1 MLGTINENG
10 QAIMSLHQYLLA
22 GLLFL
27 TIGCDTADKG
37 QAITIET
44 PETDTAISNFWK
56 NATVYFLLTDR
67 FNNGDP
73 DNDLSLNRKKDG
85 AVLRSFEGG
94 DLKGITQKIE
104 EGYFDKLGVNAI
116 WMTPVVEQIH
126 GSTDEGTG
134 KTYAYHGYWAK
145 DWTSLDPN
153 FGTEADFAALIAA
166 AHQRGIRILMDVV
179 INHTGPV
186 TDLDP
191 QWPDSWVRTGPP
203 CNYQDYE
210 STVTCT
216 LVENL
221 PDIKTES
228 EETVDLPPFLKEKW
242 ATEGRLA
249 EEEKELDAFF
259 AKTGYPRAPRFYI
272 IKWLTDWIRKYG
284 IDGFRVDTV
293 KHTEAEIWQELK
305 EAAEAAFREWKA
317 ANPGLVLDEE
327 DFYMVGEVYG
337 YHVEA
342 EKMYDYGDRKVDF
355 FANGFEGLINFS
367 FKQDATDTYE
377 SLFSKYS
384 ALLNSDNM
392 QSVGILNYLTSHDDG
407 SPFDPQRE
415 KSRET
420 ATKLLLS
427 PGGAQI
433 YYGDETARPLAI
445 EGANGDANLRSFM
458 NWDDL
463 VEPGNQELL
472 QHWQKL
478 GQFRKNHLAIGA
490 GQHQQLQASPYLFKR
505 TLQVDEQT
513 VDQVLIGLDLEK
525 GVKEISV
532 YNTFPEGAQVRD
544 FYSGT
549 LATVENGKIRIDSP
563 YDILLIEVLE

>member
-1 MLGTINENG
+1 MR
-10 QAIMSLHQYLLA
+10 LHTYLVT
-22 GLLFL
+22 GLFFL
-27 TIGCDTADKG
+27 SIGCDTTDKG
-37 QAITIET
+37 QVSPMEAT
-44 PETDTAISNFWK
+44 ISNYWK

-126 GSTDEGTG
+126 GPTDEGTG
-134 KTYAYHGYWAK
+134 KTYGYHGYWAK
-145 DWTSLDPN
+145 DWTRLDPN
-153 FGTEADFAALIAA
+153 FGTEADLAALVAT

-186 TDLDP
+186 TDLDQ
-191 QWPDSWVRTGPP
+191 QWPDSWVRTGPT

-228 EETVDLPPFLKEKW
+228 EEDVELPPFLKEKW
-242 ATEGRLA
+242 TLEGRLA
-249 EEEKELDAFF
+249 AEEKELDAFF
-259 AKTGYPRAPRFYI
+259 EKTGYPRAPRFYI

-293 KHTEAEIWQELK
+293 KHTEAEIWDELK
-305 EAAEAAFREWKA
+305 EAAEAAFQEWKA

-337 YHVEA
+337 YYVEA
-342 EKMYDYGDRKVDF
+342 EKMYDYGDKKVDF

-367 FKQDATDTYE
+367 FKQDATNSYE
-377 SLFSKYS
+377 DLFSKYS
-384 ALLNSDNM
+384 DILNKDNM
-392 QSVGILNYLTSHDDG
+392 QSVGVLNYLTSHDDG

-415 KSRET
+415 KSYET

-427 PGGAQI
+427 PGAAQI
-433 YYGDETARPLAI
+433 YYGDETARPLII

-463 VEPGNQELL
+463 AAPSYQTLL
-472 QHWQKL
+472 GHWQKL
-478 GQFRKNHLAIGA
+478 GQFRKNHLSIGA

-505 TLQVDEQT
+505 TLPVEEQPA
-513 VDQVLIGLDLEK
+513 DQVLIGLDLDQGIK
-525 GVKEISV
+525 KISV
-532 YNTFPEGAQVRD
+532 YDTFPEGAQVRD

-549 LATVENGKIRIDSP
+549 VATVEEGEITIDSP
-563 YDILLIEVLE
+563 YDILLIEALE

>member
-1 MLGTINENG
+1 MNI
-10 QAIMSLHQYLLA
+10 QKYLIACLIF
-22 GLLFL
+22 LF
-27 TIGCDTADKG
+27 IGCNTTKKEEEVSID
-37 QAITIET
+37 T
-44 PETDTAISNFWK
+44 PEEETSISNFWK

-67 FNNGDP
+67 FNNGDKT
-73 DNDLSLNRKKDG
+73 NDLPLNRKKDG

-116 WMTPVVEQIH
+116 WMTPVIEQIH

-145 DWTSLDPN
+145 DWTRLDPN
-153 FGTEADFAALIAA
+153 FGTEEEFAALVEA
-166 AHQRGIRILMDVV
+166 AHKRGIRILMDVV

-186 TDLDP
+186 TDLDT
-191 QWPDSWVRTGPP
+191 QWPDSWVRTKPQ
-203 CNYQDYE
+203 CRYQDFE

-221 PDIKTES
+221 PDVKTES
-228 EETVDLPPFLKEKW
+228 DAAVELPPFLKEKW
-242 ATEGRLA
+242 SAEGRLA
-249 EEEKELDAFF
+249 AEEKALEAFF

-272 IKWLTDWIRKYG
+272 MKWLVDWIRKYG

-293 KHTEAEIWQELK
+293 KHTEEKVWKELK
-305 EAAEAAFREWKA
+305 EACKVAFADWKT
-317 ANPGLVLDEE
+317 ANPSKVLDEE
-327 DFYMVGEVYG
+327 EFYMVGEVYG
-337 YHVEA
+337 YYVEA

-367 FKQDATDTYE
+367 FKEDAKNDYE
-377 SLFSKYS
+377 NLGSKYS
-384 ALLNSDNM
+384 KILNNDNM

-407 SPFDPQRE
+407 SPFDPKRT
-415 KSRET
+415 KSKET

-433 YYGDETARPLAI
+433 YYGDETARPLVI
-445 EGANGDANLRSFM
+445 EGTNGDATLRSFM
-458 NWDDL
+458 NWEDL
-463 VEPGNQELL
+463 EKESYQDLL
-472 QHWQKL
+472 AHWQKL

-490 GQHQQLQASPYLFKR
+490 GEHQQLQATPYLFKR
-505 TLQVDEQT
+505 TLQVNDTKQ
-513 VDQVLIGLDLEK
+513 DQVLVGLDLEK
-525 GVKEISV
+525 GVKEIAV
-532 YNTFPEGAQVRD
+532 HNTFEDGIAVRD

-549 LATVENGKIRIDSP
+549 EAIIKNGQVEIDSP
-563 YDILLIEVLE
+563 YDIVLIEAID

>member
-1 MLGTINENG
+1 MN
-10 QAIMSLHQYLLA
+10 SFKYLIA
-22 GLLFL
+22 CLFFL
-27 TIGCDTADKG
+27 IISCETTTTEK
-37 QAITIET
+37 ET
-44 PETDTAISNFWK
+44 PIEIPPEKASVSNFWK

-67 FNNGDP
+67 FNNGDKT
-73 DNDLSLNRKKDG
+73 NDLSLNRKKDG

-104 EGYFDKLGVNAI
+104 DGYFDKLGVNAI

-134 KTYAYHGYWAK
+134 MTYAYHGYWAK

-153 FGTEADFAALIAA
+153 FGTEQDFAALIAA

-186 TDLDP
+186 TDLDT
-191 QWPDSWVRTGPP
+191 QWPDSWVRTEPTCG
-203 CNYQDYE
+203 YEDFE

-228 EETVDLPPFLKEKW
+228 EVAVELPTFLKEKW
-242 ATEGRLA
+242 AAEGRLE

-259 AKTGYPRAPRFYI
+259 ERTGYPRAPRFYI

-293 KHTEAEIWQELK
+293 KHTEAGIWKELK
-305 EAAEAAFREWKA
+305 EACRVAFHQWKS
-317 ANPGLVLDEE
+317 ANPSKVLDDE

-337 YHVEA
+337 YYIES
-342 EKMYDYGDRKVDF
+342 EKLYDYGDRKIDF
-355 FANGFEGLINFS
+355 FANGFESLINFS
-367 FKQDATDTYE
+367 FKQDATSTYD

-384 ALLNSDNM
+384 DILNNENM
-392 QSVGILNYLTSHDDG
+392 QTVGVLNYLTSHDDG
-407 SPFDPQRE
+407 SPFDPQRM
-415 KSRET
+415 KSHET

-427 PGGAQI
+427 PGAAQV
-433 YYGDETARPLAI
+433 YYGDETARPLVI

-458 NWDDL
+458 NWEDL
-463 VEPGNQELL
+463 DKPFNKELL
-472 QHWQKL
+472 THWQKL
-478 GQFRKNHLAIGA
+478 GQFRKRHMAIGA
-490 GQHQQLQASPYLFKR
+490 GQHQQLQATPYLFKR
-505 TLQVDEQT
+505 TLQVSEQQE
-513 VDQVLIGLDLEK
+513 DKVLIGLDLEK
-525 GVKEISV
+525 GDKIISV
-532 YNTFPEGAQVRD
+532 HQTFDEGAQVRD

-549 LATVENGKIRIDSP
+549 AAMVEDGKIQVDSP
-563 YDILLIEVLE
+563 YDIVLIEAI

>member
-1 MLGTINENG
+1 MR
-10 QAIMSLHQYLLA
+10 LHTYLVT
-22 GLLFL
+22 GLFFL
-27 TIGCDTADKG
+27 SIGCDTTDKG
-37 QAITIET
+37 QVSPMEAT
-44 PETDTAISNFWK
+44 ISNYWK

-73 DNDLSLNRKKDG
+73 DNDLSVNRKKDG

-126 GSTDEGTG
+126 GPTDEGTG
-134 KTYAYHGYWAK
+134 KTYGYHGYWAK
-145 DWTSLDPN
+145 DWTRLDPN
-153 FGTEADFAALIAA
+153 FGTEADLAALVAT

-186 TDLDP
+186 TDLDQ
-191 QWPDSWVRTGPP
+191 QWPDSWVRTGPT

-228 EETVDLPPFLKEKW
+228 EEDVELPPFLKEKW
-242 ATEGRLA
+242 TLEGRLA
-249 EEEKELDAFF
+249 AEEKELDAFF
-259 AKTGYPRAPRFYI
+259 EKTGYPRAPRFYI

-293 KHTEAEIWQELK
+293 KHTEAEIWDELK
-305 EAAEAAFREWKA
+305 EAAEAAFQEWKA

-337 YHVEA
+337 YYVEA
-342 EKMYDYGDRKVDF
+342 EKMYDYGDKKVDF

-367 FKQDATDTYE
+367 FKQDATNSYE
-377 SLFSKYS
+377 DLFSKYS
-384 ALLNSDNM
+384 DILNKDNM
-392 QSVGILNYLTSHDDG
+392 QSVGVLNYLTSHDDG

-415 KSRET
+415 KSYET

-427 PGGAQI
+427 PGAAQI
-433 YYGDETARPLAI
+433 YYGDETARPLII

-463 VEPGNQELL
+463 AAPSYQTLL
-472 QHWQKL
+472 GHWQKL
-478 GQFRKNHLAIGA
+478 GQFRKNHLSIGA

-505 TLQVDEQT
+505 TLPVEEQPA
-513 VDQVLIGLDLEK
+513 DQVLIGLDLDQGIK
-525 GVKEISV
+525 KISV
-532 YNTFPEGAQVRD
+532 YDTFPEGAQVRD

-549 LATVENGKIRIDSP
+549 VATVEEGEITIDSP
-563 YDILLIEVLE
+563 YDILLIEALE

>member
-1 MLGTINENG
+1 MR
-10 QAIMSLHQYLLA
+10 LHTYLVT
-22 GLLFL
+22 GLFFL
-27 TIGCDTADKG
+27 SIGCDTTDKG
-37 QAITIET
+37 QVSPMEAT
-44 PETDTAISNFWK
+44 ISNYWK

-126 GSTDEGTG
+126 GPTDEGTG
-134 KTYAYHGYWAK
+134 KTYGYHGYWAK
-145 DWTSLDPN
+145 DWTRLDPN
-153 FGTEADFAALIAA
+153 FGTEADLAALVAT

-186 TDLDP
+186 TDLDQ
-191 QWPDSWVRTGPP
+191 QWPDSWVRTGPT

-228 EETVDLPPFLKEKW
+228 EEDVELPPFLKEKW
-242 ATEGRLA
+242 TLEGRLA
-249 EEEKELDAFF
+249 AEEKELDAFF
-259 AKTGYPRAPRFYI
+259 EKTGYPRAPRFYI

-293 KHTEAEIWQELK
+293 KHTEAEIWDELK
-305 EAAEAAFREWKA
+305 EAAEAAFQEWKA

-337 YHVEA
+337 YYVEA
-342 EKMYDYGDRKVDF
+342 EKMYDYGDKKVDF

-367 FKQDATDTYE
+367 FKQDATNSYE
-377 SLFSKYS
+377 GLFSKYS
-384 ALLNSDNM
+384 DILNKDNM
-392 QSVGILNYLTSHDDG
+392 QSVGVLNYLTSHDDG

-415 KSRET
+415 KSYET

-427 PGGAQI
+427 PGAAQI
-433 YYGDETARPLAI
+433 YYGDETARPLII

-463 VEPGNQELL
+463 AAPSYQTLL
-472 QHWQKL
+472 GHWQKL
-478 GQFRKNHLAIGA
+478 GQFRKNHLSIGA
-490 GQHQQLQASPYLFKR
+490 GSKA
-505 TLQVDEQT
+505 
-513 VDQVLIGLDLEK
+513 
-525 GVKEISV
+525 
-532 YNTFPEGAQVRD
+532 
-544 FYSGT
+544 
-549 LATVENGKIRIDSP
+549 
-563 YDILLIEVLE
+563 